1 MEAPHLKYIRN
12 APAHRVGAY
21 ARTRF
26 TILPFL
32 PMRTV
37 ETSPTT
43 ERPTV
48 GLFSAVVIVA
58 ALGYFVDIY
67 DLVLFSIIRV
77 KSLNGIGV
85 TDPAAVTDQGLHLL
99 SMQMWGMLLGGVLW
113 GVLGDKRGR
122 LSVLFGS
129 ILLYSLANI
138 ANGFV
143 QDVTQYSWL
152 RLIAGIGLAGEL
164 GAGITLVSESLP
176 KEKRGY
182 GTMIVA
188 SVGVSG
194 AMVAYLVGQEF
205 GWRNAYFIGGGL
217 GLGLLALRA
226 SVFES
231 GMFEQAKQTDV
242 VRGNFLSLFTN
253 GPRFYKYLRCLLIGT
268 PFWFLVGILITL
280 APEFGKHFQ
289 LQEPVTGGLSIFWCY
304 FGLTLGDFTSG
315 GLSQLFHSR
324 NRTLQVF
331 IVATTLMVGVYLFG
345 LHGASATAF
354 YATCFGIGF
363 AGGFWAL
370 FVTVAAEQFGTN
382 LRSTVATTIPN
393 FARGATVLIVPL
405 FQSLKAQPALGMV
418 GSAGIIG
425 AVLMLLAFFS
435 ASTLPETYN
444 KDLNYVE

>member
-1 MEAPHLKYIRN
+1 MSR
-12 APAHRVGAY
+12 PAA
-21 ARTRF
+21 
-26 TILPFL
+26 
-32 PMRTV
+32 
-37 ETSPTT
+37 
-43 ERPTV
+43 
-48 GLFSAVVIVA
+48 GLLSAVVIVA
-58 ALGYFVDIY
+58 SLGYFVDIY

-77 KSLNGIGV
+77 DSLKGIGV
-85 TDPAAVTDQGLHLL
+85 PEAQLTDQGLHLL
-99 SMQMWGMLLGGVLW
+99 SMQMWGMLLGGILW

-143 QDVTQYSWL
+143 QNVDQYAWL
-152 RLIAGIGLAGEL
+152 RLIAGVGLAGEL
-164 GAGITLVSESLP
+164 GAGITLVAETLP

-194 AMVAYLVGQEF
+194 AMVAYLVGKEF
-205 GWRNAYFIGGGL
+205 GWRNAYFIGGAL

-226 SVFES
+226 GVFES
-231 GMFEQAKQTDV
+231 GMFEQAKETNV
-242 VRGNFLSLFTN
+242 ARGNFWSLFTN

-280 APEFGKHFQ
+280 APEFGKHFG
-289 LQEPVTGGLSIFWCY
+289 LQAPVTGGLSIFWCY

-315 GLSQLFHSR
+315 ALSQLLRSR
-324 NRTLQVF
+324 IRTLQLF
-331 IVATTLMVGVYLFG
+331 IAATSAMVAVYLFG
-345 LHGASATAF
+345 LQGVSATAF
-354 YATCFGIGF
+354 YAACFGIGY

-393 FARGATVLIVPL
+393 FARGATVVIVPV
-405 FQSLKAQPALGMV
+405 FQYLKAVPALGMV
-418 GSAGIIG
+418 GSAAIIG
-425 AVLMLLAFFS
+425 VVLLGLAFFS
-435 ASTLPETYN
+435 ARTLPETYA
-444 KDLNYVE
+444 KDLNYVEG

>member
-1 MEAPHLKYIRN
+1 MKA
-12 APAHRVGAY
+12 AHSSESVAG
-21 ARTRF
+21 
-26 TILPFL
+26 
-32 PMRTV
+32 
-37 ETSPTT
+37 
-43 ERPTV
+43 RPPV

-77 KSLNGIGV
+77 ESLKAIGV
-85 TDPAAVTDQGLHLL
+85 ADAAIMDEGLHLL
-99 SMQMWGMLLGGVLW
+99 SMQMRGMLLGGILW
-113 GVLGDKRGR
+113 GVLGDKKGR

-143 QDVTQYSWL
+143 QNVDQYAWL
-152 RLIAGIGLAGEL
+152 RLIAGVGLAGEL
-164 GAGITLVSESLP
+164 GAGITLVAESLP

-194 AMVAYLVGQEF
+194 AMVAYLIGVELF
-205 GWRNAYFIGGGL
+205 DWRAAYFIGGGL
-217 GLGLLALRA
+217 GLALLALRV

-231 GMFEQAKQTDV
+231 GMFEQTKASDV
-242 VRGNFLSLFTN
+242 ARGDFFSLFTN
-253 GPRFYKYLRCLLIGT
+253 KPRFYKYLRCLLLGT

-280 APEFGKHFQ
+280 APEFGKQFG
-289 LQEPVTGGLSIFWCY
+289 LQAPVTGGLSIFWCY

-315 GLSQLFHSR
+315 ALSQLLRSR
-324 NRTLQVF
+324 TRTLQLFILATSAMVVF
-331 IVATTLMVGVYLFG
+331 YLFG
-345 LHGASATAF
+345 LRGASATAF
-354 YATCFGIGF
+354 YAACFGIGY

-393 FARGATVLIVPL
+393 FARGATVLIVPCYQYL
-405 FQSLKAQPALGMV
+405 LKIPALGMV
-418 GSAGIIG
+418 GSAATIG
-425 AVLMLLAFFS
+425 VVLLALAFFS
-435 ASTLPETYN
+435 ASTLPETYA
-444 KDLNYVE
+444 KDLDYVE